1 MAALARSHKPLKFNR
16 LRADVFL
23 WKRTSTCI
31 PRELS
36 VFCRHLGGFLG
47 GWGKIVGFLGVT
59 RTAAAESDSPSRIGS
74 AVARLASALKKG
86 QSRVL
91 IASGVTL
98 AVLFFGIIFYLRYA
112 GISGNPQTYLY
123 LEVGG
128 TLISFCYAANALVR
142 FRGTHDRTALILAF
156 GFVLS
161 GIVETVG
168 YFGLDDQIQASHAT
182 LTSIPMGWMV
192 SRTLLAVMLLAAFG
206 VERYMPT
213 ARQTSRETAAALLA
227 VLLAAY
233 LTSAAFLAAPA
244 APVAHAA
251 KILSR
256 PWELLP
262 GVLFFAAAI
271 CFRQRLKDDQGRK
284 NAASLYAYS
293 LFVVASLNFICHAAA
308 TFSRQLFDGPFF
320 LAELCKTA
328 SYVVILWGALL
339 EQARLFEQVRSMAV
353 SDSLTGLANYRRL
366 ITVLETELDRSR
378 RTQRPFSVVL
388 LDMDG
393 LKAVNDQFGHLTGS
407 RALVRLGKILANHSR
422 AIDTPARYGGDEF
435 ALVLPET
442 GRDVAA
448 RVVARVR
455 ERLAKEAEAPALS
468 VSAGVAAF
476 PEDGDT
482 PEQLLGAADRALY
495 GMKNRGGSIQNL
507 SRIAACL

>member
-1 MAALARSHKPLKFNR
+1 
-16 LRADVFL
+16 
-23 WKRTSTCI
+23 
-31 PRELS
+31 
-36 VFCRHLGGFLG
+36 LG
-47 GWGKIVGFLGVT
+47 GWGKIVGFLGVGQSAVT
-59 RTAAAESDSPSRIGS
+59 EGDSPSGIGS
-74 AVARLASALKKG
+74 RVAWLASALKKG
-86 QSRVL
+86 RSRVQVAAC
-91 IASGVTL
+91 ITL
-98 AVLFFGIIFYLRYA
+98 AVLFFGVIFYLRYA
-112 GISGNPQTYLY
+112 SVSGTSQSYLY

-161 GIVETVG
+161 GIIETVG
-168 YFGLDDQIQASHAT
+168 YFNLDDQIQASHAA
-182 LTSIPMGWMV
+182 LASIPMGWMV
-192 SRTLLAVMLLAAFG
+192 GRTLLAVVLLAAIG
-206 VERYMPT
+206 VDRYMPT
-213 ARQTSRETAAALLA
+213 ARQPSRETAVALLV

-244 APVAHAA
+244 APVARAA

-256 PWELLP
+256 PWDVLP
-262 GVLFFAAAI
+262 GVLFFAAAV
-271 CFRQRLKDDQGRK
+271 CFRQRLKNDKGRK
-284 NAASLYAYS
+284 DSASLYDYS
-293 LFVVASLNFICHAAA
+293 LFGVASLNFICHAAA

-320 LAELCKTA
+320 LAELCKTS
-328 SYVVILWGALL
+328 SYVIILCGALL

-366 ITVLETELDRSR
+366 ISVLEAELDRSR

-393 LKAVNDQFGHLTGS
+393 LKAINDQFGHLTGS
-407 RALVRLGKILANHSR
+407 RALVRLGKILAHHSR

-435 ALVLPET
+435 ALVLPEA
-442 GRDVAA
+442 GRDVSA
-448 RVVARVR
+448 RVVARIR

-482 PEQLLGAADRALY
+482 PEKLLGAADRALY
-495 GMKNRGGSIQNL
+495 GMKNRGTNIQNL
-507 SRIAACL
+507 TRIAACL